1 MTQKTMTGVQEN
13 EMIPELR
20 RRHINLSPKNFI
32 TPFSMDLTIGI
43 MFNWRSPDWLTGD
56 VDTDYYR

>member
-1 MTQKTMTGVQEN
+1 MTGVQEN

-20 RRHINLSPKNFI
+20 RRPINLSPKNFI

-43 MFNWRSPDWLTGD
+43 MFNWTSTDWLTGD
-56 VDTDYYR
+56 VDTD